1 MWTYLITQNLCRIKA
16 DLGKKKK
23 NEKKSVSTNM
33 ASREW
38 PELWSVST
46 DCQTVTVLVLHMK
59 THIHSMLVGLGNTA
73 LAVSVPI
80 PRSGDPN
87 FPQGINEADK
97 KKEV

>member
-1 MWTYLITQNLCRIKA
+1 
-16 DLGKKKK
+16 
-23 NEKKSVSTNM
+23 M

-87 FPQGINEADK
+87 FPQGINEADERRK
-97 KKEV
+97 KRSRR

>member
-1 MWTYLITQNLCRIKA
+1 
-16 DLGKKKK
+16 
-23 NEKKSVSTNM
+23 M

-59 THIHSMLVGLGNTA
+59 IHVHCMLVGLGNTA

-97 KKEV
+97 KKGLDADP